1 MINSS
6 NDKISA
12 DKLESSDSDDDY
24 LDEVTEKQKL
34 QLVKLSSAQMA
45 AKHPVS
51 SPGLKLA
58 SSHKTKLISIRK
70 SI

>member
-45 AKHPVS
+45 AK
-51 SPGLKLA
+51 
-58 SSHKTKLISIRK
+58 
-70 SI
+70 